1 MSRGNE
7 VTILWVPAHSG
18 TADNE
23 EADRLAKEAAKGRA
37 VEVPDE
43 IRWEVSLSYLSRRAA
58 ERESRDAAQWVS
70 THVSPERRYRPQGGT
85 GLQRKLPHRAYKSL
99 AGRHYQPLSG
109 DAAIGFFLHGRITGP
124 QRLELDECWWRNCG
138 KRQTRHHR
146 FTECR
151 PWTP

>member
-1 MSRGNE
+1 M
-7 VTILWVPAHSG
+7 TILWVPAHSG

-70 THVSPERRYRPQGGT
+70 THVSPERRYRP
-85 GLQRKLPHRAYKSL
+85 
-99 AGRHYQPLSG
+99 
-109 DAAIGFFLHGRITGP
+109 
-124 QRLELDECWWRNCG
+124 
-138 KRQTRHHR
+138 
-146 FTECR
+146 
-151 PWTP
+151 